1 MLQRV
6 AVCCSM
12 LQCVAVCC
20 SMLQCVLQ
28 CVAVGDLMAEA
39 LGLDLLLLL
48 GLCCLFI
55 SFFRVCVCVCVCVW
69 SAAFVRSVLCLYRS
83 LVCVCECECVCVC
96 VCVVCGFEV
105 CVVSL

>member
-1 MLQRV
+1 
-6 AVCCSM
+6 M

-55 SFFRVCVCVCVCVW
+55 SFFRVCVCVCVCVCVW

-83 LVCVCECECVCVC
+83 LVCVCVSVSVCVWSA
-96 VCVVCGFEV
+96 VVRSV
-105 CVVSL
+105 LSLYRSLCEFL